1 MGTVVTGFAA
11 GVLAGALLVACG
23 GGEGAGPGRVL
34 VCAAGDRD
42 CQRAAAL
49 GADRACWLMPAALLV
64 YMGREVNDA
73 MLRADLE
80 ERGYW
85 RRDGTE
91 WLEGEDCE

>member
-11 GVLAGALLVACG
+11 GVLAGVLLVACG
-23 GGEGAGPGRVL
+23 GGGGSGGVM
-34 VCAAGDRD
+34 VCTPADKE
-42 CQRAAAL
+42 CQRAATI
-49 GADRACWLMPAALLV
+49 GAERSCWLMPAALLV

-85 RRDGTE
+85 RDGTE